1 MANLGKVVLWVLV
14 VGAGFALEAVTLMW
28 VTSTVHDWWPLVPA
42 MGFESAFGVTIA
54 LSCAISVWKLAEAI
68 ISAVNEL

>member
-1 MANLGKVVLWVLV
+1 M
-14 VGAGFALEAVTLMW
+14 
-28 VTSTVHDWWPLVPA
+28 HDWWPLVPA

-68 ISAVNEL
+68 IAAVNEL